1 MNEQMKILASLAVT
15 FCWGKDINV
24 VNKSYK
30 ILEVISA
37 MVKKKQKKLDRIKEV
52 LIVPER
58 RVQILIR
65 IVRIGLIEEILYLY
79 TFGLFF

>member
-15 FCWGKDINV
+15 FCWGKDINI

>member
-1 MNEQMKILASLAVT
+1 MKILASLAVT